1 MYQALYRKWRP
12 RTFDDVVG
20 QEHITETLK
29 KQVAG
34 ERLSHAYLFIG
45 TRGTGK
51 TSCAKI
57 LAKAVNCENPVNGN
71 PCNCCRSCK
80 GIDDGS
86 VMDVVEMDAASNNG
100 VDSVRALRDEAIFSP
115 ASVKKR
121 VYIIDEVHMLSAS
134 AFNAL
139 LKILEEPPEHLM
151 FILAT
156 TELHKVLPTILS
168 RCQRHSFKRLD
179 TKSIE
184 KRLMY
189 VAAQEKLDLRAD
201 AASLIAGL
209 AEGGMRDA
217 LSMLDQCSGR
227 DRIDSDTV
235 YSAMGLAGTR
245 YVCRMLEH
253 IRDHDTPSAIALF
266 TELWQNGKD
275 PSTLLG
281 ELSSLMREILMRAVA
296 PKGGREL
303 VSGCYEDS
311 VLASFAG
318 AFSKG
323 ELVNNINIVQSAMAD
338 MKGGQARTICELCLI
353 TLCEPDLGDDLP
365 LMRQRVAK
373 LEQDLQELRSR
384 PVTVVQQ
391 AVPILKAPHS
401 SEEMHADFPFGV
413 DEIPEQ
419 PIYGQPHSETDAQN
433 VPPFDID
440 SEYDAYEE
448 DEYVP
453 DTETEMDE
461 ADELYYMSQLP
472 PIPELPPLPGDPV
485 SGSDYGDPRAALM
498 SFSTQVPES
507 IQPEIPP
514 EEVSFDLDVP
524 SFMREPEEEKP
535 RAPVE
540 IKRKIYFDEAAAP
553 PEAKE
558 DFALPV
564 SDTAPAAPKA
574 AAAPKP
580 PVTGDG
586 EIWEKTKAALSGN
599 MPFGLYLLLTDPT
612 QVEGFMQSGEL
623 ILSVKSS
630 FAMNMLNRPDII
642 AKVASVASSFAGRS
656 VTARMLD
663 ADKAPAPT
671 APAAPVNTDKLDE
684 LGRFE
689 IVSFK

>member
-29 KQVAG
+29 NQVASG
-34 ERLSHAYLFIG
+34 RLSHAYLFIG

-57 LAKAVNCENPVNGN
+57 LAKAVNCQSPVNGN
-71 PCNCCRSCK
+71 PCNSCPSCL

-115 ASVKKR
+115 ASAKKR

-179 TKSIE
+179 AKSIE
-184 KRLMY
+184 NRLMY
-189 VAAQEKLDLRAD
+189 VAKQEGLDLRAD

-235 YSAMGLAGTR
+235 YSAMGLAGSR
-245 YVCRMLEH
+245 HICEMLRH
-253 IRDHDTPSAIALF
+253 IQNHDTASAIALF
-266 TELWQNGKD
+266 TELWQGGKD

-281 ELSSLMREILMRAVA
+281 ELSSLLREILMRAVA

-303 VSGCYEDS
+303 LSGCYDERS
-311 VLASFAG
+311 LASFAG
-318 AFSKG
+318 AFSTG
-323 ELVNNINIVQSAMAD
+323 ELVNNVNIIQSALAD
-338 MKGGQARTICELCLI
+338 MRSGQARTICELCLI

-365 LMRQRVAK
+365 LMRERVAR
-373 LEQDLQELRSR
+373 LEQTVRELAAR
-384 PVTVVQQ
+384 PVTVVQ
-391 AVPILKAPHS
+391 AAAAAPTPATVTEHKAPF
-401 SEEMHADFPFGV
+401 DV
-413 DEIPEQ
+413 DEPDE
-419 PIYGQPHSETDAQN
+419 
-433 VPPFDID
+433 PPFDV
-440 SEYDAYEE
+440 DAVAAAYGMAPPAEREDAPPFDMDEPEE
-448 DEYVP
+448 EYVP
-453 DTETEMDE
+453 D
-461 ADELYYMSQLP
+461 LYSEPEEEYDYMSELP
-472 PIPELPPLPGDPV
+472 PIPELPPLPGDLRD
-485 SGSDYGDPRAALM
+485 SGSYGDPRAALM
-498 SFSTQVPES
+498 SFSEQVPERV
-507 IQPEIPP
+507 QPITPP
-514 EEVSFDLDVP
+514 EEVPFDLDVP
-524 SFMREPEEEKP
+524 SFMREPEDDKP

-540 IKRKIYFDEAAAP
+540 IKRKIYFDEASAP

-558 DFALPV
+558 IFSTP
-564 SDTAPAAPKA
+564 APEAPIP
-574 AAAPKP
+574 AAAP
-580 PVTGDG
+580 PVSAPKSLSDG

-612 QVEGFMQSGEL
+612 QVDAYMESGEL
-623 ILSVKSS
+623 ILSIKSS
-630 FAMNMLNRPDII
+630 FAMNMLNRPDIV
-642 AKVASVASSFAGRS
+642 AKVASVASSIAGQS

-663 ADKAPAPT
+663 ADKAPAPST
-671 APAAPVNTDKLDE
+671 PVAPKTDKLDE

-689 IVSFK
+689 VVTFK

>member
-29 KQVAG
+29 NQVAG
-34 ERLSHAYLFIG
+34 NRLSHAYLFIG

-57 LAKAVNCENPVNGN
+57 LAKAVNCEHPVNGN
-71 PCNCCRSCK
+71 PCNRCPSCL

-179 TKSIE
+179 AKSIE
-184 KRLMY
+184 NRLMY
-189 VAAQEKLDLRAD
+189 VAAQEGLDLRTD

-227 DRIDSDTV
+227 ERIDSDTV
-235 YSAMGLAGTR
+235 YSAMGLAGSLHI
-245 YVCRMLEH
+245 CDMLRH
-253 IRDHDTPSAIALF
+253 IQKGDTAAAIALF
-266 TELWQNGKD
+266 TELWQAGKD
-275 PSTLLG
+275 PATLLG
-281 ELSSLMREILMRAVA
+281 ELSSLLREILMRTVA

-303 VSGCYEDS
+303 LSGCYDERS
-311 VLASFAG
+311 LLS
-318 AFSKG
+318 FSKSFSVG
-323 ELVNNINIVQSAMAD
+323 QLVNNISIIQSALSD
-338 MKGGQARTICELCLI
+338 MRSGQARTICELCLI
-353 TLCEPDLGDDLP
+353 TLCEPVLGDDLP
-365 LMRQRVAK
+365 LLRERISRI
-373 LEQDLQELRSR
+373 EQSIAELASR
-384 PVTVVQQ
+384 PVTVVQ
-391 AVPILKAPHS
+391 AASPFVAAEPDES
-401 SEEMHADFPFGV
+401 DFDTDSV
-413 DEIPEQ
+413 DDE
-419 PIYGQPHSETDAQN
+419 
-433 VPPFDID
+433 PPFDA
-440 SEYDAYEE
+440 DAVAAAYGMAPPPVQDAPPFETDEPEE
-448 DEYVP
+448 EYVP
-453 DTETEMDE
+453 DVGDE
-461 ADELYYMSQLP
+461 DDEYDYLSMLP
-472 PIPELPPLPGDPV
+472 PIPELPPLPGDPAAGE
-485 SGSDYGDPRAALM
+485 SRGDPRAALM
-498 SFSTQVPES
+498 SFSEQVPER
-507 IQPEIPP
+507 IQPVSEPDEPP
-514 EEVSFDLDVP
+514 FDLDVP
-524 SFMREPEEEKP
+524 SFMREPEDDRP
-535 RAPVE
+535 RPAAE

-558 DFALPV
+558 IF
-564 SDTAPAAPKA
+564 SAPMPEAPIA
-574 AAAPKP
+574 AAAPPAAKAAAMSN
-580 PVTGDG
+580 
-586 EIWEKTKAALSGN
+586 EAIWEKTKSELSGN
-599 MPFGLYLLLTDPT
+599 MPFGLYLLVTDPT
-612 QVEGFMQSGEL
+612 QVDAWFEGSEL

-630 FAMNMLNRPDII
+630 FAMNMLNRPDVI
-642 AKVASVASSFAGRS
+642 AKVGSVASSVAGKQI
-656 VTARMLD
+656 TARMVD
-663 ADKAPAPT
+663 ADKAPTPSAPS
-671 APAAPVNTDKLDE
+671 APKTDKLDE

-689 IVSFK
+689 VVTFK